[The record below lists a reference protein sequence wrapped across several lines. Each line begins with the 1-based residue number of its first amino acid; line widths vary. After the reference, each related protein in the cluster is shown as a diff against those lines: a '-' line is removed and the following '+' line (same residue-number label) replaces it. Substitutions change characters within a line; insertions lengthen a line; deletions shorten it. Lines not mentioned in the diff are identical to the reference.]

1 MKLVATGLL
10 VAMALLFL
18 VARVFEQAHPIIGFV
33 KAFAEAGMVG
43 GVADWFA
50 VTALFRHPLGI
61 PIPHTAII
69 PRNKDRIGDTLAQ
82 FLRDYFLTPSVV
94 ARRMQRLDLAGA
106 AGRFLAEPGGKAEG
120 RLRVGAS
127 RLLVDVVASLD
138 DEKLGSMVKGAIA
151 DRLKTLNFAPLIGQ
165 ALEAAMKDGRH
176 IPLQNGLL
184 IRARDL
190 LAENEHII
198 RDLVHERSGRLL
210 RWTGLDEDV
219 ADAIITGLNKLLA
232 DLATDP
238 GHPLRGKVND
248 GFAELAFNLQHDQ
261 EMKER
266 VARIRDEIVDNKAM
280 QSWIAGLWD
289 QGRAALL
296 KGARDPDHVMAG
308 KLGDVAR
315 QLGAT
320 LENDQRLKSI
330 INRFARRATVGATAS
345 YGDNIVKLVSETVRG
360 WDTEMLTN
368 RVEMTVGR
376 DLQYIRINGTLV
388 GGLVGL
394 AIHAVDVAF

>member
-10 VAMALLFL
+10 VFMAVLFL
-18 VARVFEQAHPIIGFV
+18 VARVFEQAHPAIGFI

-94 ARRMQRLDLAGA
+94 ARRMYRLDLAGA
-106 AGRFLAEPGGKAEG
+106 AGRFLAEPGDMAEG
-120 RLRVGAS
+120 RLRAGAS
-127 RLLVDVVASLD
+127 RLFADVIASLD

-151 DRLKTLNFAPLIGQ
+151 DRLKTVNFAPIIGQ
-165 ALEAAMKDGRH
+165 AFEAAMRDGRH
-176 IPLQNGLL
+176 IPLQDGLL
-184 IRARDL
+184 VRARDL
-190 LAENEHII
+190 LAENESVI
-198 RDLVHERSGRLL
+198 RDLVHERSGKLL

-219 ADAIITGLNKLLA
+219 ADAIIKGLNKLLT
-232 DLATDP
+232 DLAMDP
-238 GHPLRGKVND
+238 GHPLRGRVND
-248 GFAELAFNLQHDQ
+248 GFAELAFNLQHDP

-296 KGARDPDHVMAG
+296 KGARDPDQVMAG
-308 KLGDVAR
+308 KLGDLAR

-320 LENDQRLKSI
+320 LESDARLKSI
-330 INRFARRATVGATAS
+330 INRFARRAAVGATAS
-345 YGDNIVKLVSETVRG
+345 YGDSIVKLVSETVRG

-368 RVEMTVGR
+368 RVEVTVGR

-394 AIHAVDVAF
+394 VIHAVDLAF